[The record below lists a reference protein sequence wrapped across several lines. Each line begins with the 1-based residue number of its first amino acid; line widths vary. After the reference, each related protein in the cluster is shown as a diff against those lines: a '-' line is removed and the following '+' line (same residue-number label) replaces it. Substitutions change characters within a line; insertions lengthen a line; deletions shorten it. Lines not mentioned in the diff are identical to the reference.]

1 MNTTENQAKA
11 LQIPRPPATPWLAIA
26 GAKGGVGKTTL
37 AVNLA
42 LHLARNGHRV
52 LLVDF
57 DPGCGNVAVHLRLSA
72 PFDLEDV
79 AAGTCSATDAIVD
92 GPAGLR
98 VLLGRSGPTALL
110 GDSSEARERALREL
124 AAASTTFDLVVFDT
138 GAGIGPATLAITER
152 ADLVLGVT
160 TPDAA
165 ALTDAYALCKVLHLR
180 GRRLPRLVV
189 NRVRN
194 HDEAMRTAA
203 KLATV
208 ARKFLAAEVSLCGWL
223 GDEAA
228 IDVAVRE
235 QRPLALGDKG
245 PGLDDLRGL
254 AAAALAS
261 LPPLARHKTP
271 ASPRP
276 LIRLRPAT
284 T

>member
-1 MNTTENQAKA
+1 MNATENQAKA

-37 AVNLA
+37 AVNVA
-42 LHLARNGHRV
+42 LQLARSGHRV

-79 AAGTCSATDAIVD
+79 ASGACSATDAIVD

-110 GDSSEARERALREL
+110 GDASEPRERALREL
-124 AAASTTFDLVVFDT
+124 AAASTAFDIVVIDT
-138 GAGIGPATLAITER
+138 GAGIGPATMAIAER
-152 ADLVLGVT
+152 ADLVLGIT

-189 NRVRN
+189 NRVRS
-194 HDEAMRTAA
+194 HEEAMRTAA

-223 GDEAA
+223 GDEPA

-235 QRPLALGDKG
+235 QRPLALADSG
-245 PGLDDLRGL
+245 PGLEDLRGL
-254 AAAALAS
+254 VAAALAS
-261 LPPLARHKTP
+261 LPPLARQKTP
-271 ASPRP
+271 VVGKP